1 MYTNDLLATKNKVKL
16 FFFESFIEFILFIE
30 SLNPP
35 KSAELSHKLM
45 ISKKDWKT
53 VRPQVEELAQE
64 IYSEQQERILKNI
77 LLKTHEFFLIKM

>member
-1 MYTNDLLATKNKVKL
+1 
-16 FFFESFIEFILFIE
+16 
-30 SLNPP
+30 
-35 KSAELSHKLM
+35 M

-53 VRPQVEELAQE
+53 IRPQVEKLSQE